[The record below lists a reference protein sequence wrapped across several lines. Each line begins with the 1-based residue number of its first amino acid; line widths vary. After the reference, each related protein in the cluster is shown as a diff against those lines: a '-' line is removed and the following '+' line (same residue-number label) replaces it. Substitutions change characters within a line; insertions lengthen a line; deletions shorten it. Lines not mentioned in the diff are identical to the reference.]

1 MIRAKSGVPLKKNTP
16 VVLDDPDMQSIS
28 AKNRKQPAGTIR
40 EMPRTLAPMA
50 LRPCLST
57 SLPKNCPIF
66 LKIDILVLSTIF
78 YHTPPRLST
87 GFPGFSI
94 YSMLY
99 FLLKRPKTFTFWCF
113 SALLPFFVKSGRKWL
128 GRLRGNSLSQ
138 SLTALPAPSGREP
151 LAKPKTLYFSRKA
164 CRTAKGPISEDD
176 FPRPGEDVAQR
187 QKGESGIER
196 SEMTG
201 GVRIPPLA

>member
-1 MIRAKSGVPLKKNTP
+1 MIRAKSGVPLKRTHLWFWTFP
-16 VVLDDPDMQSIS
+16 Y
-28 AKNRKQPAGTIR
+28 AEYFRKKGEQPAGIIR
-40 EMPRTLAPMA
+40 ETPRTLAPMA

-78 YHTPPRLST
+78 YHTPPP
-87 GFPGFSI
+87 GCQPVFPVFSL
-94 YSMLY
+94 YFMLY
-99 FLLKRPKTFTFWCF
+99 SLLKRPKTFTFWCF

-128 GRLRGNSLSQ
+128 GSLRGNSLSQ

-151 LAKPKTLYFSRKA
+151 LAKLKTLYFSRKA
-164 CRTAKGPISEDD
+164 CRTAKGPISE
-176 FPRPGEDVAQR
+176 GA
-187 QKGESGIER
+187 GIER

-201 GVRIPPLA
+201 GVRFPPLA